1 MAKFL
6 SIEDENTE
14 TFINLDNVLSIKFYE
29 VYNRIDFLYANG
41 QTYTLTASEEQFKAI
56 RDCVK
61 SCM

>member
-14 TFINLDNVLSIKFYE
+14 TFINLDNVLSIKFYDA
-29 VYNRIDFLYANG
+29 YNRIDFLYTNG
-41 QTYTLTASEEQFKAI
+41 QTYTLTVSKEQFEIIKI
-56 RDCVK
+56 NVK